1 MKKILFILLMMLLI
15 APLISAA
22 VEIEKQSSNEVLI
35 VGIGEPAT
43 FDLKIK
49 NFGASDNFEFYN
61 FLGFNMFPVGTV
73 FIGAGQTKDVKL
85 QISPIGDFSH
95 RGFYTF
101 NYFIRGHNQNS
112 SEQSETLTFKA
123 IDLKDAFEIGSGE
136 VDAESNSIDIY
147 IKNKVNFDFENVDA
161 EFSSVFFD
169 LDEGFS
175 LDANEKKSFNVQLN
189 KEDFRKLMAG
199 FYTLDANIIVKG
211 QKANV
216 EGTIKFAEK
225 DIVKTSENDY
235 GFFIN
240 TKIIEKINEGNVL
253 KKSET
258 VIKKNIVS
266 RLFTSFSPEPDIVER
281 DRSTVYYTWVEE
293 IKPGETLKITVRTNW
308 LFPFVTVLFLI
319 VLIILVKQY
328 SGTDLIL
335 RKRVSFVKAKGGEFA
350 LKVTIVASARRY
362 IERINIID
370 GLPPL
375 VKVHER
381 FGGQQPKRVDE
392 KTKRIE
398 WGFEKLE
405 AGEMRTASYIIY
417 SKVGIVGKFAL
428 PSAAGIYEKEG
439 KIKETT
445 SNRAFFVAEQ
455 KARREDEGY

>member
-1 MKKILFILLMMLLI
+1 
-15 APLISAA
+15 

-35 VGIGEPAT
+35 VGIGAPVT
-43 FDLKIK
+43 FDLRIK
-49 NFGASDNFEFYN
+49 NTGLADNFELYN
-61 FLGFNMFPVGTV
+61 FLGFNMFPVGTIP
-73 FIGAGQTKDVKL
+73 IGTGQTKNVKL
-85 QISPIGDFSH
+85 QISPISDFSH

-101 NYFIRGHNQNS
+101 NYFIRGYNQNA

-147 IKNKVNFDFENVDA
+147 IENKVNFDFENVDA
-161 EFSSVFFD
+161 KFSSVFFD
-169 LDEGFS
+169 REETFPLNS
-175 LDANEKKSFNVQLN
+175 NERKEFNVQLN
-189 KEDFRKLMAG
+189 KEDFKKLMAG
-199 FYTLDANIIVKG
+199 FYTLDAEVVVKG
-211 QKANV
+211 KKAEV

-225 DIVKTSENDY
+225 DIVKTAENEY

-240 TKIIEKINEGNVL
+240 TRIIEKVNEGNVL

-281 DRSTVYYTWVEE
+281 DSSTVYYTWINE

-308 LFPFVTVLFLI
+308 LFPFVTVLFLV

-335 RKRVSFVKAKGGEFA
+335 RKRVSFVRAKGGEFA

-362 IERINIID
+362 IEQINIID
-370 GLPPL
+370 RLPPL

-398 WGFEKLE
+398 WNFEKLE

-428 PSAAGIYEKEG
+428 PSATGIYEKEG

-455 KARREDEGY
+455 KVRKDDEGY